1 MNYYTHSSSLSH
13 FRLVFGILYPA
24 YGSYKA
30 IRTKNVKEY
39 VVRYNFKWFSVE
51 FNTIFLLFFR
61 SSPKRWMMHWIT
73 MACFQLIET
82 FTDVFLSW
90 FPFYYEAKVCIV
102 FWLLS
107 PMTKGSSILYKK
119 FIHPKLT
126 RHEQEIDDYINQ
138 AKTKGYTA
146 VIQLG
151 TKSFD
156 YASKLIVETA
166 IKVSELFL
174 KII

>member
-1 MNYYTHSSSLSH
+1 
-13 FRLVFGILYPA
+13 
-24 YGSYKA
+24 
-30 IRTKNVKEY
+30 
-39 VVRYNFKWFSVE
+39 
-51 FNTIFLLFFR
+51 
-61 SSPKRWMMHWIT
+61 MHWIV
-73 MACFQLIET
+73 MACFTLIET
-82 FTDVFLSW
+82 FSDIFLCW
-90 FPFYYEAKVCIV
+90 FPFYYETKVCIV

-119 FIHPKLT
+119 FIHPKLS
-126 RHEQEIDDYINQ
+126 RHEQEIDEYINQ

-166 IKVSELFL
+166 IKVSHSLGFKRRRNAL
-174 KII
+174 W

>member
-1 MNYYTHSSSLSH
+1 MRELFHQKKETFMPTWKTYLMIFLIPIIFSFSDVWKKYCS
-13 FRLVFGILYPA
+13 LVFGILYPA
-24 YGSYKA
+24 YSSYKA

-39 VVRYNFKWFSVE
+39 V
-51 FNTIFLLFFR
+51 
-61 SSPKRWMMHWIT
+61 RWMMHWIV
-73 MACFQLIET
+73 MAAFQLIET
-82 FTDVFLSW
+82 FSDVFLCW
-90 FPFYYEAKVCIV
+90 FPFYYETKVCIV

-138 AKTKGYTA
+138 AKTKGYST

-156 YASKLIVETA
+156 YASKFIVETA
-166 IKVSELFL
+166 IKVSVYTT
-174 KII
+174 

>member
-1 MNYYTHSSSLSH
+1 MNKNYSQKNIISL

-24 YGSYKA
+24 YNSYKA

-39 VVRYNFKWFSVE
+39 V
-51 FNTIFLLFFR
+51 
-61 SSPKRWMMHWIT
+61 RWMMHWIV

-82 FTDVFLSW
+82 FSDVFLCW
-90 FPFYYEAKVCIV
+90 FPFYYEMKVCIV

-119 FIHPKLT
+119 FIHPKLS
-126 RHEQEIDDYINQ
+126 RHEQEIDEYINQ

-166 IKVSELFL
+166 IKVSHSLGFNRRRNTL
-174 KII
+174 

>member
-1 MNYYTHSSSLSH
+1 MLKKLTVHEYKLLTKIFNFF

-39 VVRYNFKWFSVE
+39 V
-51 FNTIFLLFFR
+51 
-61 SSPKRWMMHWIT
+61 RWMMHWIV
-73 MACFQLIET
+73 MACFQFVET
-82 FTDVFLSW
+82 FSDVFICWL
-90 FPFYYEAKVCIV
+90 PFYYEVKVAIV
-102 FWLLS
+102 LWLLS

-119 FIHPKLT
+119 FIHPKLS
-126 RHEQEIDDYINQ
+126 RHEQEIDEYINQ
-138 AKTKGYTA
+138 AKTKGYKA
-146 VIQLG
+146 AIELG

-166 IKVSELFL
+166 IKVSQSL
-174 KII
+174 KILRRR